1 MDELWW
7 NQVPNA
13 LRFVNSIIDALQE
26 NKNIVLL
33 FPEYVP
39 WYLTF
44 KEKMESLKSQV
55 LSNYVIKDIE
65 DKEDMLPGKIALNDF
80 CKRELRDDF
89 RPAIGYA
96 KFLAE
101 TNNTLNNSIVW
112 VKVSSV
118 KRADAWMKFA
128 SEYSKYKKDYEGGLL
143 IIETQKNQT
152 LLIPKGISVIS
163 FDSYIS
169 KFDYYI
175 FNVLGSSMLSL
186 SKEMKEY
193 FAEIMTA
200 VVEDNMELAALCFD
214 RSAYKGILTDPLKT
228 IKSLIEKKSSS
239 NSEFL
244 KFNKTKN
251 EVEMDIWKAQ
261 IKNIFPKIE
270 AYREYFAKK
279 YFNEIKNNLPI
290 STSYGESYKSP
301 EEVEI
306 GTLYYL
312 ANNKMIKISN
322 IDYLKLQCF
331 RDARNK
337 LAHLNS
343 LSYDEV
349 VQILDYI

>member
-118 KRADAWMKFA
+118 K
-128 SEYSKYKKDYEGGLL
+128 GL
-143 IIETQKNQT
+143 
-152 LLIPKGISVIS
+152 
-163 FDSYIS
+163 
-169 KFDYYI
+169 
-175 FNVLGSSMLSL
+175 
-186 SKEMKEY
+186 
-193 FAEIMTA
+193 
-200 VVEDNMELAALCFD
+200 
-214 RSAYKGILTDPLKT
+214 
-228 IKSLIEKKSSS
+228 
-239 NSEFL
+239 
-244 KFNKTKN
+244 
-251 EVEMDIWKAQ
+251 
-261 IKNIFPKIE
+261 
-270 AYREYFAKK
+270 
-279 YFNEIKNNLPI
+279 
-290 STSYGESYKSP
+290 
-301 EEVEI
+301 
-306 GTLYYL
+306 
-312 ANNKMIKISN
+312 
-322 IDYLKLQCF
+322 
-331 RDARNK
+331 
-337 LAHLNS
+337 
-343 LSYDEV
+343 
-349 VQILDYI
+349 